1 MTVVGITGPTG
12 SGKTTALKSLKKR
25 GYEVVDCDRLYDS
38 LLNTS
43 EELRRKLQNAFG
55 DVFLPDGKLDRPA
68 LAKRVFENSRE
79 LAKLNSIVFPV
90 IYAAVE
96 ENCKMYT
103 KGTCY

>member
-43 EELRRKLQNAFG
+43 EELRQY
-55 DVFLPDGKLDRPA
+55 A
-68 LAKRVFENSRE
+68 LEFFRNMMDLSKQYQETLR
-79 LAKLNSIVFPV
+79 
-90 IYAAVE
+90 
-96 ENCKMYT
+96 
-103 KGTCY
+103 